1 MQEWPY
7 VAPTSSA
14 WQPIASWKDEPTS
27 AYRAAPARWVNVLLL
42 FLTIVVIMVLSGIGL
57 CELYQGNTQP
67 SSDELSG
74 GDAGSDAHLQVLLRA
89 HRDAA
94 LRR

>member
-7 VAPTSSA
+7 VAPTSSP

-27 AYRAAPARWVNVLLL
+27 AYRAAPARWAKVFLL
-42 FLTIVVIMVLSGIGL
+42 FLSIVVIMVLSGIGL
-57 CELYQGNTQP
+57 SELYHENIQR
-67 SSDELSG
+67 SSNEPPG
-74 GDAGSDAHLQVLLRA
+74 GDAGSDPHLQALLRA